1 MRQVRSRRR
10 RLFTRGVLGVSFA
23 AACAGLLALGVGLL
37 PEGERAADDGAHRVT
52 APAVAAESNAFRAPS
67 PGVPQL
73 QLPSV
78 PSVRPA
84 AEAIDTGIAVAVGI
98 ALLAYLGLVAPNGAA
113 FRSRRSLRIAPRA
126 PPRPA
131 FARL

>member
-10 RLFTRGVLGVSFA
+10 RLFTRVVLGAGFA

-37 PEGERAADDGAHRVT
+37 SEGERGADEGAH
-52 APAVAAESNAFRAPS
+52 PVAAPGSAAETNEFRAPYL
-67 PGVPQL
+67 GAPQL

-98 ALLAYLGLVAPNGAA
+98 ALLAFLGLVAPSRAA
-113 FRSRRSLRIAPRA
+113 LRSRRSLRIAPRG

-131 FARL
+131 VARP